1 MSLPGVANYYFS
13 EHNTLKK
20 RPLNILLWVFAAGIL
35 YLCLQSIDL
44 DRAWIEFSRANPFWL
59 FWAVF
64 FNACILLVWTS
75 LWHLLLPEKISVPF
89 SRIFQANS
97 YMSTSCNTIP
107 FPGGHAVGVIA
118 LARRAKVGHSV
129 ALSVLALDQL
139 MEGFAKIFVLT
150 LVAIF
155 VPLPELMGQGIL
167 VFVVAIGIFA
177 AIMFYFAHKQPSH
190 FEEKDAA
197 NFTGKIRKFVSRWS
211 VHLEILRDV
220 RTFSF
225 GLLLAFLM
233 MFAQTLGIWAV
244 QQSLGFDLPLWA
256 PILVMGALNLA
267 TVLPITPGNFGIY
280 EGTAFLVYQ
289 FYGLSSESA
298 LSLAFL
304 QHLCF
309 LIPMVGTGYLVLLFL
324 NSAQKQSLSDEKWVP
339 DET

>member
-1 MSLPGVANYYFS
+1 M
-13 EHNTLKK
+13 KK
-20 RPLNILLWVFAAGIL
+20 KSYIILLWFFVAGIF
-35 YLCLQSIDL
+35 YLGLQSIDL
-44 DRAWIEFSRANPFWL
+44 DRAWIEFSRADPFWL
-59 FWAVF
+59 FGAVF
-64 FNACILLVWTS
+64 FNACILLVWTL
-75 LWHLLLPEKISVPF
+75 LWRLLLPEKCSVPF

-107 FPGGHAVGVIA
+107 FPGGHAVGVMA
-118 LARRAKVGHSV
+118 LARRAEVGHSI

-155 VPLPELMGQGIL
+155 VPLPEPMRQGIL
-167 VFVVAIGIFA
+167 VFVFVIGFFA
-177 AIMFYFAHKQPSH
+177 AIMFYLAHKQPRIKEDTVS
-190 FEEKDAA
+190 FM
-197 NFTGKIRKFVSRWS
+197 GKVRRFVSRWS

-220 RTFSF
+220 RIFSF

-244 QQSLGFDLPLWA
+244 QKSLGLDLPFWA

-267 TVLPITPGNFGIY
+267 TVLPVTPGNFGIY
-280 EGTAFLVYQ
+280 EGTAFLAYQ

-298 LSLAFL
+298 LSLALL

-309 LIPMVGTGYLVLLFL
+309 LIPMVGSGYLVLLFL
-324 NSAQKQSLSDEKWVP
+324 TSAQKQSLSEEKWVP

>member
-1 MSLPGVANYYFS
+1 MWFYVAGLFY
-13 EHNTLKK
+13 
-20 RPLNILLWVFAAGIL
+20 RG
-35 YLCLQSIDL
+35 LQSTDL
-44 DRAWIEFSRANPFWL
+44 DRAWIEFSRADPFWL
-59 FWAVF
+59 FGAVF
-64 FNACILLVWTS
+64 FNACILLVWTL
-75 LWHLLLPEKISVPF
+75 LWRLLLPEKCSVPF

-107 FPGGHAVGVIA
+107 FPGGHAVGVMA
-118 LARRAKVGHSV
+118 LARRAEVGHSI

-155 VPLPELMGQGIL
+155 VPLPEPMRQGVL
-167 VFVVAIGIFA
+167 VFVFVIGFFA
-177 AIMFYFAHKQPSH
+177 AIMFYLAHKQPRIKEDTVS
-190 FEEKDAA
+190 FM
-197 NFTGKIRKFVSRWS
+197 GKVRRFVSRWS

-220 RTFSF
+220 RIFSF

-244 QQSLGFDLPLWA
+244 QKSLGLDLPFWA

-267 TVLPITPGNFGIY
+267 TVLPVTPGNFGIY
-280 EGTAFLVYQ
+280 EGTAFLAYQ

-298 LSLAFL
+298 LSLALL

-309 LIPMVGTGYLVLLFL
+309 LIPMVGSGYLVLLFL
-324 NSAQKQSLSDEKWVP
+324 TSAQKQSLSEEKWVP